1 MDIYEQITKMA
12 DEIAP
17 ELVAQRRDFH
27 KFAEKGWFEMRTSSI
42 IARKLTEM
50 GYEVL
55 VGDQVCKKDA
65 RMGVPS
71 DEELEEQYERAVAQ
85 GADPEF
91 VKYTKG
97 GMTGVI
103 GILRCGEGPTV
114 AMRFDIDALGVFEEK
129 DKSHRPACEGFG
141 SVNEG
146 FMHACGHDGHTSVA
160 LEVCRWLV
168 DHKDQLKGTIKVLFQ
183 PAEEGVRGAGAMAA
197 SGVVDDVDTLIG
209 AHVGTF
215 AKLGTIG
222 LCESGFLASTKI
234 DVHFHGRPSHAG
246 ADPEK
251 GRSALM
257 AACAAAMMMQGIPR
271 SGEGTTRIAVGR
283 LNAGE
288 GRNVTPV
295 HADMQLEVRG
305 ETGEINQYMV
315 KNVENIVEGVKR
327 AYEVEAEIVK
337 AGEATTLPS
346 CPEVLD
352 LIESVAKTV
361 PGVESIERFN
371 KPSGSEDCTLLIERV
386 VQHGGRGAYFLFG
399 CNHHGH
405 HRADFEI
412 QDETSLPM
420 AFNMFKGLALRLNGI

>member
-1 MDIYEQITKMA
+1 MQDCARYVEEMTRLRR
-12 DEIAP
+12 EIHRRPEEGWTEFETQWKVFRALEALGWTIRMGLDVIRP
-17 ELVAQRRDFH
+17 EAVMGRNAELVEKAMVRAAEHGVPESFRKATGGYTGLTADFDTGCEGPVTG
-27 KFAEKGWFEMRTSSI
+27 FRFDMDC
-42 IARKLTEM
+42 
-50 GYEVL
+50 VL
-55 VGDQVCKKDA
+55 VTE
-65 RMGVPS
+65 S
-71 DEELEEQYERAVAQ
+71 DSPDHLPTA
-85 GADPEF
+85 
-91 VKYTKG
+91 
-97 GMTGVI
+97 
-103 GILRCGEGPTV
+103 CG
-114 AMRFDIDALGVFEEK
+114 FSSK
-129 DKSHRPACEGFG
+129 RP
-141 SVNEG
+141 G

>member
-1 MDIYEQITKMA
+1 M
-12 DEIAP
+12 
-17 ELVAQRRDFH
+17 
-27 KFAEKGWFEMRTSSI
+27 
-42 IARKLTEM
+42 
-50 GYEVL
+50 
-55 VGDQVCKKDA
+55 
-65 RMGVPS
+65 
-71 DEELEEQYERAVAQ
+71 
-85 GADPEF
+85 
-91 VKYTKG
+91 
-97 GMTGVI
+97 
-103 GILRCGEGPTV
+103 
-114 AMRFDIDALGVFEEK
+114 
-129 DKSHRPACEGFG
+129 
-141 SVNEG
+141 
-146 FMHACGHDGHTSVA
+146 
-160 LEVCRWLV
+160 
-168 DHKDQLKGTIKVLFQ
+168 
-183 PAEEGVRGAGAMAA
+183 
-197 SGVVDDVDTLIG
+197 
-209 AHVGTF
+209 
-215 AKLGTIG
+215 
-222 LCESGFLASTKI
+222 
-234 DVHFHGRPSHAG
+234 
-246 ADPEK
+246 
-251 GRSALM
+251 
-257 AACAAAMMMQGIPR
+257 
-271 SGEGTTRIAVGR
+271 GR

-346 CPEVLD
+346 CPGVLD

>member
-1 MDIYEQITKMA
+1 MNQAT
-12 DEIAP
+12 
-17 ELVAQRRDFH
+17 QFRRDLH
-27 KFAEKGWFEMRTSSI
+27 QIPETSF
-42 IARKLTEM
+42 TEFKTKE
-50 GYEVL
+50 YVVSVLKTLHCEVIEL
-55 VGDQVCKKDA
+55 LETGAAAYFDA
-65 RMGVPS
+65 GQPAT
-71 DEELEEQYERAVAQ
+71 LAYRA
-85 GADPEF
+85 D
-91 VKYTKG
+91 
-97 GMTGVI
+97 M
-103 GILRCGEGPTV
+103 
-114 AMRFDIDALGVFEEK
+114 DALPIQEEK
-129 DKSHRPACEGFG
+129 TNGGGSQKACVSEIPG
-141 SVNEG
+141 VQ
-146 FMHACGHDGHTSVA
+146 HACGHDGHTSVA